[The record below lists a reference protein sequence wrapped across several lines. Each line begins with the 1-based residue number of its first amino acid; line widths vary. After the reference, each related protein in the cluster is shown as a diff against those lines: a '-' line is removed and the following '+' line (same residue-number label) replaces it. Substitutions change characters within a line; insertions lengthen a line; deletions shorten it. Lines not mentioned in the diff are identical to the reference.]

1 MARPLEEM
9 EHAREPSHPVH
20 RRLRLVVDAE
30 TDERLPSYQMR
41 TCAKCGARTWFRL
54 EPQGVWYGCTACGKY
69 A

>member
-1 MARPLEEM
+1 MARAPEEM
-9 EHAREPSHPVH
+9 QEARIPSRPPD

-30 TDERLPSYQMR
+30 TDERLPSWQMR

-54 EPQGVWYGCTACGKY
+54 EPQGVWYECADCGRY